1 MGGSLNKSVTLIK
14 SEPQGGKKPSPPVEK
29 QINNTKG
36 DEVHNLRAL
45 LSKKRAAMYFIP
57 LVKLYHKDGMKH
69 KFSIL
74 VEEDPP
80 PPSQNL
86 KFKFI
91 NTKITQQG
99 GRR

>member
-1 MGGSLNKSVTLIK
+1 VGGSLNKSVTLIK

-74 VEEDPP
+74 VV
-80 PPSQNL
+80 
-86 KFKFI
+86 
-91 NTKITQQG
+91 G
-99 GRR
+99 GSSHHQVKTLSSSSLIQK